1 MLMKRLTTGVV
12 ITLLGSVIVQA
23 QTPVGYLVGDRLT
36 ADKAPAA
43 SSSSYRQVKWEE
55 LIPKGWDPGAAFRG
69 VKLYNLKDNDPKAIA
84 LLEKIREVWNEAPVE
99 QSLDGQKIR
108 LPGFV
113 IPLERKGDQVL
124 EFLLV
129 PYFGACIHSPPP
141 PANQII
147 HVIMSKPTGD
157 MHMMDTYWV
166 SGRMKILRADTSMGI
181 SGYQMK
187 GELVTPFIRNTST
200 RP

>member
-1 MLMKRLTTGVV
+1 MKRLTKGVV
-12 ITLLGSVIVQA
+12 VSLLLSFVIIYA
-23 QTPVGYLVGDRLT
+23 QTYDGSLVGDRLAT
-36 ADKAPAA
+36 DNASAAA
-43 SSSSYRQVKWEE
+43 SSSYREVKWEE

-69 VKLYNLKDNDPKAIA
+69 VELSKLKDSDPKAIE
-84 LLEKIREVWNEAPVE
+84 LLEKIRVVWNEAPVE

-147 HVIMSKPTGD
+147 HVIMSKPIAD
-157 MHMMDTYWV
+157 MHMMDTLWV

-187 GELVTPFIRNTST
+187 GEIVAPYIRKLPTE
-200 RP
+200 P

>member
-1 MLMKRLTTGVV
+1 M
-12 ITLLGSVIVQA
+12 
-23 QTPVGYLVGDRLT
+23 
-36 ADKAPAA
+36 
-43 SSSSYRQVKWEE
+43 
-55 LIPKGWDPGAAFRG
+55 
-69 VKLYNLKDNDPKAIA
+69 
-84 LLEKIREVWNEAPVE
+84 VWNEAPVE
-99 QSLDGQKIR
+99 QSLEGQKIR

-147 HVIMSKPTGD
+147 HVVMSKPTAD
-157 MHMMDTYWV
+157 MRMMDTLWV

-181 SGYQMK
+181 SG
-187 GELVTPFIRNTST
+187 
-200 RP
+200 